1 MHYLP
6 IQKNKKGFT
15 LVETLVAIAVLL
27 IVIVGPMGI
36 AQKGIQNAYYANEQ
50 VTAVFLAQEA
60 IEAVRMYR
68 DNQALAAYDEY
79 SNSVTPRF
87 FDTSDWIPSACSSSQ
102 ECAYDKVGNNFGVCT
117 DYNMCKLKQDTDGQY
132 QHDTGADSPF
142 TRKVIF
148 GLAVDGGV
156 PVTVDVSWN
165 SNILGS
171 RHVILQTWIYDHYQ
185 RYENP

>member
-68 DNQALAAYDEY
+68 DNQALAEYDEY
-79 SNSVTPRF
+79 SKSVTPRTI
-87 FDTSDWIPSACSSSQ
+87 DTANWVPSGCASG
-102 ECAYDKVGNNFGVCT
+102 CAYNKITNNFDLCSNSNACV
-117 DYNMCKLKQDTDGQY
+117 LKQDTDGQY
-132 QHDTGADSPF
+132 QYSIGANSPF
-142 TRKVIF
+142 TRIVTF
-148 GLAVDGGV
+148 GTAFAGGV

>member
-1 MHYLP
+1 MHYLS

-68 DNQALAAYDEY
+68 DNQALDVYDEY
-79 SNSVTPRF
+79 SKS
-87 FDTSDWIPSACSSSQ
+87 IPSTIDTANWVPSGCASG
-102 ECAYDKVGNNFGVCT
+102 CAYDKISNSFNSCADSNGCI
-117 DYNMCKLKQDTDGQY
+117 LKQDATSHEYQY
-132 QHDTGADSPF
+132 ETGANSPF
-142 TRKVIF
+142 TRTVTF
-148 GLAVDGGV
+148 GIAVDGGV

-165 SNILGS
+165 SNILGL
-171 RHVILQTWIYDHYQ
+171 RHVILQAWIYDHYQ